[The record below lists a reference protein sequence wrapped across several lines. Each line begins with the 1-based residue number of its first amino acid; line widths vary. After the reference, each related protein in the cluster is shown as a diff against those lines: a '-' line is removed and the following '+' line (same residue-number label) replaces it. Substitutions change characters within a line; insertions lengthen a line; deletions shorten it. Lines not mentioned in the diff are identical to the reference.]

1 MVHCRFFWHYHH
13 CSLSFSTKSTC
24 LYSSQN
30 LFKSDLQIRSNMSTS
45 VSQVTKAMEISL
57 SIQFKR
63 CSDQTL
69 SSICASLPVRVT
81 KQLTELSAP
90 GPKLGGE
97 VAWCFFLGPATSIL
111 HPGKRSIS
119 TIFII
124 SRHGLNAMDLNKE
137 EGQGSW
143 RFVRLKPKT
152 QKLFNLRTWLTLSF
166 SGTS

>member
-30 LFKSDLQIRSNMSTS
+30 LFQPDLQIRSNISKL
-45 VSQVTKAMEISL
+45 TKAMETSL
-57 SIQFKR
+57 SIQKMQWPNFVQHLCFAPCEGHQATDR
-63 CSDQTL
+63 IERAGPQTWRRG
-69 SSICASLPVRVT
+69 CVMFLPR
-81 KQLTELSAP
+81 P
-90 GPKLGGE
+90 GY
-97 VAWCFFLGPATSIL
+97 L
-111 HPGKRSIS
+111 HPPGKRSIS
-119 TIFII
+119 MIFII

-143 RFVRLKPKT
+143 RFVRLKPKA
-152 QKLFNLRTWLTLSF
+152 QRLFNLRTWLTLSF